1 MFGGTYKQTHGDLA
15 CVCTG
20 VEEGEKVVLEGP
32 SGGVTYGT
40 IYKKGAYK
48 SLQVDSSDIPPPK
61 ERKKQTNPEHTL
73 CG

>member
-1 MFGGTYKQTHGDLA
+1 MFGGTYKHTHGDLA

-32 SGGVTYGT
+32 SGGGVTYGT

-48 SLQVDSSDIPPPK
+48 SLQVDSSDIPPSQN
-61 ERKKQTNPEHTL
+61 KQTNPEHTL